1 MVGFHVWQSAEQDSY
16 GGYRHSIAG
25 QFFGNS
31 STPESVEYQPDG
43 IFPNGSAV
51 FPIDVWNG
59 RYLRNCRRT
68 VLSKFLHD
76 ADDID
81 VAWRVGL
88 ANFMMIL

>member
-1 MVGFHVWQSAEQDSY
+1 MGFFQMDPL
-16 GGYRHSIAG
+16 
-25 QFFGNS
+25 FFPSVKLGWCLIGN
-31 STPESVEYQPDG
+31 VLFNWY
-43 IFPNGSAV
+43 FFKNKFA
-51 FPIDVWNG
+51 DVWNG